1 MAKNIGKVMNEIES
15 TQEQLEK
22 NKRRFRRMCDH
33 QKNGEIFLE
42 VIQKDGKTAWRC
54 KKCKKII
61 DQKAPT
67 DQEMD
72 ACLNQLETASDFM
85 RMLAD
90 TSTEKGLRR
99 CEWQADFLMDAE
111 KFVKAYKQ
119 QRGEQQKKKDK
130 RNKSRGSHGGAH
142 YES

>member
-1 MAKNIGKVMNEIES
+1 MGNNIHKALNEIES
-15 TQEQLEK
+15 TQEKLEK
-22 NKRRFRRMCDH
+22 NKRRFRCMCDH

-54 KKCKKII
+54 KKCHKII

-72 ACLNQLETASDFM
+72 QVLNQLETASDFM
-85 RMLAD
+85 RMLTD
-90 TSTEKGLRR
+90 TSTEKGQHR

-119 QRGEQQKKKDK
+119 QRGEQAKKKDK
-130 RNKSRGSHGGAH
+130 ANKRRGNHGGAH
-142 YES
+142 YEN